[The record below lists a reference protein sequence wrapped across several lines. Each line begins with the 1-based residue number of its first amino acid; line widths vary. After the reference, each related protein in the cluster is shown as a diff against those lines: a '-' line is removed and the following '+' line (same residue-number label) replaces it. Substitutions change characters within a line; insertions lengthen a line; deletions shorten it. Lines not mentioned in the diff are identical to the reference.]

1 MALRKSRGSRKNKK
15 TSRVQRRGRRSR
27 VLRVQKRS
35 RVSRSNKKTSRVQR
49 RGKRSR
55 TKRGGARRAGGG
67 RGSKQESPVHLP
79 DDRIMTPRSGAEA
92 VAADARVARIVTET
106 AALEAKV
113 IEDRKVTRAARQQSY
128 DTWIG
133 VYGTQ
138 TRNAA
143 RYEKSG
149 DSEKQAKAQE
159 AADEALKKAEV
170 LKVLLK

>member
-67 RGSKQESPVHLP
+67 RGAKQERPVHRPGDL
-79 DDRIMTPRSGAEA
+79 IMTPRSGAEA
-92 VAADARVARIVTET
+92 VAADARAARLAGET
-106 AALEAKV
+106 AALEAKAA
-113 IEDRKVTRAARQQSY
+113 EDRAYVLDMNARNLRTWQSKL
-128 DTWIG
+128 DSADAG
-133 VYGTQ
+133 V
-138 TRNAA
+138 A
-143 RYEKSG
+143 
-149 DSEKQAKAQE
+149 AKAKE
-159 AADEALKKAEV
+159 
-170 LKVLLK
+170 KVAYFESLLK

>member
-55 TKRGGARRAGGG
+55 TKRGGA
-67 RGSKQESPVHLP
+67 KQERPVHL
-79 DDRIMTPRSGAEA
+79 DGLIMTPRSGAEA
-92 VAADARVARIVTET
+92 VAADARAARIVAET

-170 LKVLLK
+170 LKALLQ

>member
-55 TKRGGARRAGGG
+55 TKRGGA
-67 RGSKQESPVHLP
+67 KQERPVHLP
-79 DDRIMTPRSGAEA
+79 DGLIMTPRSGAEA
-92 VAADARVARIVTET
+92 VAADARAARIVAET

>member
-15 TSRVQRRGRRSR
+15 TSRVQRRGR
-27 VLRVQKRS
+27 RS

-67 RGSKQESPVHLP
+67 RGSKQERPVYLP
-79 DDRIMTPRSGAEA
+79 GDRIMTPRSGAEA
-92 VAADARVARIVTET
+92 VAADARAARIVTET

-149 DSEKQAKAQE
+149 DSEKQAKAE
-159 AADEALKKAEV
+159 KDAADALGRATVLEALLNED
-170 LKVLLK
+170 

>member
-15 TSRVQRRGRRSR
+15 TSRVQRRGR
-27 VLRVQKRS
+27 RS

-92 VAADARVARIVTET
+92 VAADARAARIVTET

-149 DSEKQAKAQE
+149 DSEKQAKAE
-159 AADEALKKAEV
+159 KDAADALGRATVLEALLNED
-170 LKVLLK
+170 